1 MSSKSSI
8 DNENPFIWAMGPFPP
23 PVTGMTALTEKFV
36 EGLERKLPVQISNW
50 SSGDDRQR
58 PHKRALRV
66 LRAVSCLAKLRL
78 HGQVHNARLYITANN
93 KAGLHL
99 TRLLVKTGRRL
110 GYTVYLHHH
119 TYNYI
124 DAFDDRMGA
133 INECMGPNDVYIV
146 HCPQMIE
153 DFQRQ
158 YPVKC
163 QFEFVYPSIVSMPL
177 GKPRT
182 TRPTPFRLGL
192 LANLTVEKGL
202 DLVLDTFKSLRAR
215 KADVRLTLAGPCGT
229 VEAERLIAA
238 AITEHP
244 GLIEHIGPV
253 FGEHK
258 QRFFD
263 SIDCFLF
270 PSQTESWGIVLNE
283 SLAAGVPVIATN
295 RGCIRTLVGNRGGV
309 VVDDPTKYV
318 DTAVRQIEAWISNPN
333 DYVAYSRAAIEQA
346 DYLHREAANQLEG
359 VATRI
364 CTPDV
369 TAKPDRT

>member
-1 MSSKSSI
+1 
-8 DNENPFIWAMGPFPP
+8 MGPFPP
-23 PVTGMTALTEKFV
+23 PVTGMTALTERFV
-36 EGLERKLPVQISNW
+36 AGLQRNLPVKISNW

-58 PHKRALRV
+58 PHKRALRL
-66 LRAVSCLAKLRL
+66 LRAISCLAQLKL
-78 HGQVHNARLYITANN
+78 HGRVRNARLYITANN

-110 GYTVYLHHH
+110 GYNVYVHLH
-119 TYNYI
+119 TYNFI
-124 DAFDDRMGA
+124 DAFDKRMSA
-133 INECMGPNDVYIV
+133 INQCMGHSDAYVV

-153 DFQRQ
+153 DFKRQ
-158 YPVKC
+158 YEVDC
-163 QFEFVYPSIVSMPL
+163 QFEYVYPSIVSMPL
-177 GKPRT
+177 GQPRT

-202 DLVLDTFKSLRAR
+202 DIVLDAFQSLRAR
-215 KADVRLTLAGPCGT
+215 NADVRLTLAGPCGT

-238 AITEHP
+238 AIATHP

-253 FGEHK
+253 FGERK
-258 QRFFD
+258 QQFFD

-318 DTAVRQIEAWISNPN
+318 DTAVAQIEAWINNPD
-333 DYVAYSRAAIEQA
+333 DYLAFSRAAIEQA
-346 DYLHREAANQLEG
+346 DHLHREGAAQLSE
-359 VATRI
+359 VAARI
-364 CTPDV
+364 CMPNVPVKSDEI
-369 TAKPDRT
+369 